1 MNQIRSVNPTN
12 IARVLCTT
20 VPLMLMLMMVGCV
33 APATHQGMPDDFSLD
48 VAILPEAG
56 SPNANAAQH
65 FILHAD
71 GTLRAGRGPQGAL
84 DRYPGQAR
92 KLSSVQMAEL
102 LTITRQAMAV
112 ASQKGSTAP
121 TQWLHE
127 PPATHGGAMLLW
139 VRDSGQESAARFD
152 STDGTLPPV
161 AENLRHRLQQLA
173 LMR

>member
-1 MNQIRSVNPTN
+1 MNHIRSVNFTR
-12 IARVLCTT
+12 IARVLCTI
-20 VPLMLMLMMVGCV
+20 VPLMMLMVGCA
-33 APATHQGMPDDFSLD
+33 APATHQGVPDDFSLD

-56 SPNANAAQH
+56 SSNSNAAQH

-84 DRYPGQAR
+84 DHYPGQAR
-92 KLSSVQMAEL
+92 KLSSLQMVEL
-102 LTITRQAMAV
+102 LTVARQAMAI
-112 ASQKGSTAP
+112 ASQAGSTAP
-121 TQWLHE
+121 TQWLHQ
-127 PPATHGGAMLLW
+127 PPAGQGGAMLLW

-152 STDGTLPPV
+152 STDGTLPAV